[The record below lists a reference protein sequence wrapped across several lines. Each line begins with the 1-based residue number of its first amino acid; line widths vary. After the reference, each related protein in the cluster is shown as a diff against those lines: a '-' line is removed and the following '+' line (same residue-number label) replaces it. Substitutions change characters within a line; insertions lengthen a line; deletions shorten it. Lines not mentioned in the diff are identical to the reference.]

1 MPGATT
7 RAQEFGKVMDNP
19 KVTIIGLL
27 SQQANTIRSIY
38 GDKLDLKFIEVDTST
53 IKMRATAETSDQVVL
68 MTKFIPHEIQTA
80 LRKHDLVYCNGG
92 VSSLKL
98 ILDAM
103 PHL

>member
-1 MPGATT
+1 M
-7 RAQEFGKVMDNP
+7 ENL

-27 SQQANTIRSIY
+27 PQQANTIRGIY
-38 GDKLDLKFIEVDTST
+38 KDELDLKFIEVDTST
-53 IKMRATAETSDQVVL
+53 IKMQATAATSDQVVL

-98 ILDAM
+98 ALDAM
-103 PHL
+103 L